1 MYTVCA
7 FVCVVQAHVYVR
19 YRGGCGGHAE
29 RKKISHSPLQRDF
42 QRIRKIKK
50 TTLKFYSVSNRAEE
64 GGREEESWARVQNR
78 KGICR

>member
-1 MYTVCA
+1 M
-7 FVCVVQAHVYVR
+7 YVR

-64 GGREEESWARVQNR
+64 GGRRRRAGPECKTGRESAGKNNTET
-78 KGICR
+78 